1 LFSKEFLVQR
11 LKEFLDSTVEFD
23 GKIMLYRTFTTQ
35 QEIDHEYNPR
45 LIVDN
50 FELNVES
57 YYTESKRVLKEYPH
71 QSGVAYGPTKVEI
84 LDIFPADTVTA
95 PIHIF
100 FHGGY
105 WHSLKSR
112 DFAFVAEGLV
122 RNGISAVIVNYALC
136 PSVKIDEIVRQSR
149 AAVAWTYIN
158 ANSFGANPE
167 QITVSGHSAGGHLA
181 GMLMSASWKN
191 DYGLPQDL
199 IKGFLPIS
207 GLFDLAPFPFSWLQP
222 KLQLTT
228 DEVLRNSPLLQKPTC
243 SSPVVV
249 AVGEK
254 ESNEFLRQSENYVE
268 YLQHHGIS
276 TKYLSLK
283 GKNHF
288 NIIDEFLGD
297 GGSLCKKIIE
307 WNQ

>member
-1 LFSKEFLVQR
+1 
-11 LKEFLDSTVEFD
+11 
-23 GKIMLYRTFTTQ
+23 MLYKTFSTQ
-35 QEIDHEYNPR
+35 QEIDQEYNPR

-57 YYTESKRVLKEYPH
+57 YFTESKRVLKEYPH
-71 QSGVAYGPTKVEI
+71 QSGVAYGPTKAEI
-84 LDIFPADTVTA
+84 LDIFPADTATA

-105 WHSLKSR
+105 WHSFKSS

-122 RNGISAVIVNYALC
+122 RNGITAVLVNYALC

-149 AAVAWTYIN
+149 AALVWTYSN
-158 ANSFGANPE
+158 AESFGANPE

-181 GMLMSASWKN
+181 GMLMSVSWEIN
-191 DYGLPQDL
+191 YGLPQDL

-228 DEVLRNSPLLQKPTC
+228 DEVLRNSPLRQKPTC

-254 ESNEFLRQSENYVE
+254 ESNEFQQQSKNYAE
-268 YLQHHGIS
+268 YLQHNGIS
-276 TKYLSLK
+276 TKYLSVK

-288 NIIDEFLGD
+288 NIIDDFLGD
-297 GGSLCKKIIE
+297 GGAFCKKIIE
-307 WNQ
+307 WSQ